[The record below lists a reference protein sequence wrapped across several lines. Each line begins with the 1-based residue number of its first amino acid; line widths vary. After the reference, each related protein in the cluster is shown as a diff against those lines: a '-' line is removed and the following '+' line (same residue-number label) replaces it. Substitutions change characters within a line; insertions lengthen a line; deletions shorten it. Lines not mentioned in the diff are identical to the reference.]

1 MGNKRHGCTNA
12 YFAKKRREKQGGNTS
27 ENPKEDN
34 RSSYETTIRENE
46 KFLQYYKMQNICPKG
61 EWDHFISVLKS
72 DLPTSFRIT
81 ASSNIE
87 AKSLLKLVEGVFF
100 TDLLKGELSDEQKN
114 SKPFCLPWYPQR
126 LGWQLKITRKD
137 IRGSEAYYRLHN
149 FLISE
154 TGNGNISRQE
164 TVSMIPPLLLDIN
177 PSDKILDM
185 CAAPGSKTAQLIES
199 LYSGSTSS
207 VPDGLVI
214 ANDVHNARCYMLVH
228 QAKRLNSANVVI
240 TNHDATV
247 LPAMHL
253 NENGDS
259 LLKFDKIL
267 CDAPCSG
274 DGTLRKNPDIWTKWS
289 PGNANNL
296 HGIQFRILKR
306 GLELLNVGGRLVY
319 STCSLNPIENEA
331 VVQRMMNEAKG
342 SVVIV
347 DARHKL
353 AGLKT
358 MDGLSQWIVVSKDL
372 DVYKSFDEV
381 PEKWTTQIRPQMF
394 PLKDDLFN
402 LNKCIRILPH
412 HQDTGG
418 FFVTVLEKTK
428 PLPWETALKETQEEN
443 EKSANGVEI
452 KENKRK
458 PKKRRYQGYKED
470 PFVFLT
476 NEDPVWPEI
485 RDFYELSDFPVHCL
499 LTRCSVGK
507 KKNIYYTSSSIRDIV
522 KNNQDRV
529 KIINTGVKTFVRCD
543 NKSMKC
549 NFRLAQEGLAGISS
563 YIGSKRRLQ
572 LTRDEVIIILKNPTI
587 PVTDLDQKTKDKL
600 ENFGVGSC
608 ILNMIDENFPLEL
621 VGWKGFSTLK
631 AYVNGECRLHY
642 LRLLGVD
649 VSQFDVNKFKKES
662 NDDEPVDKNGT
673 FIEEVITNNTEIKEE
688 LVPDINGLKE
698 ELIEKS

>member
-1 MGNKRHGCTNA
+1 MGNRRHAGSNA
-12 YFAKKRREKQGGNTS
+12 SFAKRRRKMKEGLDTK
-27 ENPKEDN
+27 NPNEDN
-34 RSSYETTIRENE
+34 RSSYETTIRDNE
-46 KFLQYYKMQNICPKG
+46 KFVQYYKMQNICSED
-61 EWDHFISVLKS
+61 EWNTFLEVLKT

-81 ASSNIE
+81 ASCDVE
-87 AKSLLKLVEGVFF
+87 AKILLKLVEGVFF
-100 TDLLKGELSDEQKN
+100 TDLLKGELNDEQNN

-164 TVSMIPPLLLDIN
+164 TVSMIPPLLLDIQ
-177 PSDKILDM
+177 PSDKVLDM
-185 CAAPGSKTAQLIES
+185 CAAPGSKTAQLIEA

-207 VPDGLVI
+207 VPDGLI
-214 ANDVHNARCYMLVH
+214 MANDVHNARCYMLVH

-247 LPAMHL
+247 LPVMNL
-253 NENGDS
+253 DENGDS
-259 LLKFDKIL
+259 MLKFDKIL

-274 DGTLRKNPDIWTKWS
+274 DGTLRKNADIWTKWS

-319 STCSLNPIENEA
+319 STCSFNPVENEA
-331 VVQRMMNEAKG
+331 VVQRMMTEAQG
-342 SVVIV
+342 SVVIINAH
-347 DARHKL
+347 DKL
-353 AGLKT
+353 PGLKIVN
-358 MDGLSQWIVVSKDL
+358 GLSKWIVVSKDL
-372 DVYKSFDEV
+372 DVYKTFEEV
-381 PEKWTTQIRPQMF
+381 PEKWNTQIRPQMF
-394 PLKDDLFN
+394 PPKEDLYN
-402 LNKCIRILPH
+402 LDKCIRILPH

-418 FFVTVLEKTK
+418 FFVTLMEKIK
-428 PLPWETALKETQEEN
+428 PLPWETC
-443 EKSANGVEI
+443 I
-452 KENKRK
+452 KQTDEVVDEVKVNNYKRK

-470 PFVFLT
+470 PFIFLT
-476 NEDPVWPEI
+476 VDDPVWPEI
-485 RDFYELSDFPVHCL
+485 RDFYELNNFPIECL

-507 KKNIYYTSSSIRDIV
+507 KKNIYYTSTSVKDIV

-543 NKSMKC
+543 NKSMEC

-563 YIGSKRRLQ
+563 FIGQKRRLQ
-572 LTRDEVIIILKNPTI
+572 LTRTELITVLKNPTI
-587 PVTDLDQKTKDKL
+587 PVTSLDQATKDIL
-600 ENFGVGSC
+600 DNFGVGSC
-608 ILNMIDENFPLEL
+608 ILNMVDKDFPIEL

-649 VSQFDVNKFKKES
+649 VSEFDVNKFKKENNEDGPEDKS
-662 NDDEPVDKNGT
+662 GICLDEVP
-673 FIEEVITNNTEIKEE
+673 EVQ
-688 LVPDINGLKE
+688 VKE
-698 ELIEKS
+698 ELIQSEKSE